1 MKYICI
7 YICICIY
14 IYMQTYIY
22 NVYWTML
29 KHAHLY
35 IHIYKHNAN
44 PESVAYNLIYQ
55 PFSSSSFFKVENI
68 TIGRVHLGYLGSY

>member
-1 MKYICI
+1 
-7 YICICIY
+7 
-14 IYMQTYIY
+14 
-22 NVYWTML
+22 ML

-55 PFSSSSFFKVENI
+55 PFSSSSFFKVDNI
-68 TIGRVHLGYLGSY
+68 TIGRAHLGYLGSY